1 MGDTHLNRPF
11 QSLRLQFR
19 SYRFGRHSQK
29 PGGFILSGFVAL
41 VLIMAGSYMVEGR
54 SPKEAKQVP
63 IAVQEASRIS
73 QTDSKI
79 ILENQSKNY
88 ATRWFKNNT
97 REGTKGIA
105 LVIHGLNLRPDK
117 MQTIIS
123 VLAGSGIDVL
133 RLSLR
138 GHGENYTHRTD
149 IDEEQARL
157 EAFKAV
163 TFPLWL
169 NEAYLAYT
177 QVREK
182 AAQKKVPLFFVGFS
196 LGGLIGLDL
205 FASQPEVH
213 YDRMILFAPAIKLH
227 SLHYLGRILS
237 PMSRLVIPS
246 MAPDSYLSNKKGTP
260 VAAYN
265 ALFEGLKHFEKHVS
279 RRLNVPTLIFIDE
292 NDEFIP
298 AQAFKKLKKE
308 KKLDRWRL
316 YIVEKEAAANRDA
329 FHHHIIDES
338 STGKTVW
345 QKMMETTITYLFA
358 NRPNE

>member
-1 MGDTHLNRPF
+1 MKSRWMI
-11 QSLRLQFR
+11 
-19 SYRFGRHSQK
+19 
-29 PGGFILSGFVAL
+29 FIFSGFAAL
-41 VLIMAGSYMVEGR
+41 VLFTVWSFRANGR
-54 SPKEAKQVP
+54 SPEEKTQGPIVP
-63 IAVQEASRIS
+63 QISGIS
-73 QTDSKI
+73 QTAGNI
-79 ILENQSKNY
+79 IIENQAENY
-88 ATRWFKNNT
+88 ATRWYKTQN
-97 REGTKGIA
+97 REETKGVA

-123 VLAGSGIDVL
+123 VLTESGIDAL

-138 GHGENYTHRTD
+138 GHGENYTHRAE
-149 IDEEQARL
+149 IDEDRARL
-157 EAFKAV
+157 EAFKSV
-163 TFPLWL
+163 SYPLWM
-169 NEAYLAYT
+169 NKAYLAYS
-177 QVREK
+177 QVRER

-196 LGGLIGLDL
+196 LGGLIGLEL

-213 YDRMILFAPAIKLH
+213 YERMVLFAPAIKLH

-292 NDEFIP
+292 DDEFIP

-316 YIVEKEAAANRDA
+316 YIVKKEAAANRDA

>member
-1 MGDTHLNRPF
+1 M
-11 QSLRLQFR
+11 
-19 SYRFGRHSQK
+19 
-29 PGGFILSGFVAL
+29 SGFAAL
-41 VLIMAGSYMVEGR
+41 VLLAIWNGNADGR
-54 SPKEAKQVP
+54 HPEEYTQAPSAPQT
-63 IAVQEASRIS
+63 SGIS
-73 QTDSKI
+73 QTGNNIAINDQYENYAVRWYK
-79 ILENQSKNY
+79 NQS
-88 ATRWFKNNT
+88 
-97 REGTKGIA
+97 REETKGVA

-117 MQTIIS
+117 MQTIVS

-138 GHGENYTHRTD
+138 GHGENYTHHAD

-182 AAQKKVPLFFVGFS
+182 AAQKKVPMFFVGFS

-227 SLHYLGRILS
+227 ALHYLGRILS

-265 ALFEGLKHFEKHVS
+265 ALFEGLKQFEKHVN

-308 KKLDRWRL
+308 KKLDQWRL
-316 YIVEKEAAANRDA
+316 YIVKKEAAANRDA
-329 FHHHIIDES
+329 FHHHIIDEY

-345 QKMMETTITYLFA
+345 LKMMETTVTYLFA
-358 NRPNE
+358 NKPNE